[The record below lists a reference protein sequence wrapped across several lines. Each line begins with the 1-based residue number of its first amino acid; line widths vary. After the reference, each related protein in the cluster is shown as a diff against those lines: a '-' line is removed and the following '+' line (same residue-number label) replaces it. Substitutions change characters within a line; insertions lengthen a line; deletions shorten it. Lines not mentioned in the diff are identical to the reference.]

1 MKIAFFEI
9 NGREKSFFEK
19 ELIGHELQFYKE
31 TLTLDNWET
40 AKEADLISVFIS
52 SSIKQTLLEKLPKL
66 KGIATRSTGTDHL
79 DLDYCKEKKIAVKSV
94 ATYGVNTVAEHT
106 FALILALSR
115 KIIPSVQQ
123 TQKGDFSN
131 RELCGFDLAGK
142 KLGIIGLG
150 HIGSRV
156 AEIGNSFKMQVLVS
170 TRTPKPLEGVK
181 FVDLPTLLSQ
191 ADIITL
197 HTPLTPE
204 TQHLLNQE
212 NIGLIKKGA
221 FLVNTARG
229 GLIQTEALV
238 KALREEILAG
248 AALDVLEEEQTIKEE
263 CQTLT
268 EEYLELSSVKT
279 LLLDHLLLDMPNVI
293 ITPHNAFN
301 SREALREIN
310 LQTAENLRLIAKEVR

>member
-1 MKIAFFEI
+1 MKITFFEI
-9 NGREKSFFEK
+9 NSRERSFFEK
-19 ELIGHELQFYKE
+19 ELPGHELNFFKE
-31 TLTLDNWET
+31 TLTLDNWEA
-40 AKEADLISVFIS
+40 AKEADVISIFIS
-52 SSIKQTLLEKLPKL
+52 SVANRTLLEKLPHL
-66 KGIATRSTGTDHL
+66 KGIATRSTGTDHI
-79 DLDYCKEKKIAVKSV
+79 DLDVCKEKNIVVKSV
-94 ATYGVNTVAEHT
+94 PTYGVNTVAEHT

-115 KIIPSVQQ
+115 KIVPSVEQ
-123 TQKGDFSN
+123 TKKGDFSN
-131 RELCGFDLAGK
+131 RNLQGFDLAGK

-156 AEIGNSFKMQVLVS
+156 AEIGNSFKMKVLVS
-170 TRTPKPLEGVK
+170 TRTQKPLEGVE
-181 FVDLPTLLSQ
+181 FVDLPTLLAQ

-204 TQHLLNQE
+204 TKHLLNLN
-212 NIGLIKKGA
+212 NIGQIKKGA
-221 FLVNTARG
+221 LLINTARG

-238 KALREEILAG
+238 KALRDDTIAG

-268 EEYLELSSVKT
+268 DEYLELSSVKT

-310 LQTAENLRLIAKEVR
+310 LKTAENLRLITEEMR